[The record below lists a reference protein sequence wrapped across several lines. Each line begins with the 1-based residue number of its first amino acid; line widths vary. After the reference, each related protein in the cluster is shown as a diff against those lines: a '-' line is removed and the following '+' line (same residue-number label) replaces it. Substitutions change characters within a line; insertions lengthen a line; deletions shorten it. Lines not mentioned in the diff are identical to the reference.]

1 MVIRFHTTKLEKV
14 FSCESNL
21 IRQYGAE
28 MTKKIRRRMDEL
40 RSVDR
45 LSDLGLPK
53 SPPARCHELTG
64 GERGRQCQLSVDLK
78 DPYRLIFV
86 PDHDPIPKKSDGGL
100 DWEQVSA
107 VEILKVEN
115 THGK

>member
-1 MVIRFHTTKLEKV
+1 MVICFHTTQLEKV

-28 MTKKIRRRMDEL
+28 MAKKIRMRMDEL
-40 RSVDR
+40 RSVER

-53 SPPARCHELTG
+53 SPPARCHELTEG
-64 GERGRQCQLSVDLK
+64 QRGQQCQLSVDLK
-78 DPYRLIFV
+78 HPYRLIFV
-86 PDHDPIPKKSDGGL
+86 PDHDPIPKKPDGGL
-100 DWEQVSA
+100 DWEQVRA
-107 VEILKVEN
+107 VEILEVEN